1 MKIVSTQQ
9 QGCFSHG
16 QGSRSPALIMPQDLV
31 VLRSLPHH
39 GSNTQCCDTAVVDP
53 ALVSPPGYQG
63 GSLAQSSAPKL
74 AATFNI
80 LLGVQ
85 SFPNISD
92 YTNIRHSLSLHHSL
106 KAQYPVSLSALQ
118 PLGKAAFL
126 LTVFQPDPEATIERR
141 LERHVP
147 QAYAHCPI
155 CLEFMG
161 H

>member
-1 MKIVSTQQ
+1 M
-9 QGCFSHG
+9 
-16 QGSRSPALIMPQDLV
+16 
-31 VLRSLPHH
+31 
-39 GSNTQCCDTAVVDP
+39 VDP

-63 GSLAQSSAPKL
+63 GFLAQSSAPKL

-85 SFPNISD
+85 SFPNISE
-92 YTNIRHSLSLHHSL
+92 YTSIRHSLSLRHSL

-118 PLGKAAFL
+118 PLGKAASL

-141 LERHVP
+141 LERHVA
-147 QAYAHCPI
+147 QAYTHCPI

-161 H
+161 Q